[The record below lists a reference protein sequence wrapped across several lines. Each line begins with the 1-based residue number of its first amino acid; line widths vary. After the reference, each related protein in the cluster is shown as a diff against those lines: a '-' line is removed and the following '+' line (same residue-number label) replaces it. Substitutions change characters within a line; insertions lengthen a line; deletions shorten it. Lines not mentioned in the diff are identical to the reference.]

1 MRATRFA
8 SRCAHFF
15 EPLAGSARSAEHLLR
30 DPGEGG
36 EMTPIVWIIAALVL
50 LILVLR
56 FLFKLAGWLLK
67 LLILAAVGLAIWWL
81 FSGV

>member
-1 MRATRFA
+1 
-8 SRCAHFF
+8 
-15 EPLAGSARSAEHLLR
+15 
-30 DPGEGG
+30 
-36 EMTPIVWIIAALVL
+36 MTPIVWIIAALVL

-67 LLILAAVGLAIWWL
+67 LLILAAIGLAIWWL

>member
-1 MRATRFA
+1 
-8 SRCAHFF
+8 
-15 EPLAGSARSAEHLLR
+15 
-30 DPGEGG
+30 
-36 EMTPIVWIIAALVL
+36 MTPIVWIIAGLVL

-67 LLILAAVGLAIWWL
+67 LLILAAIGLAIWWL